1 MSGVIKLGNVT
12 LGTEN
17 SGKVDLTNLNTVALG
32 SKTVLS
38 QNSGKVDLT
47 NLNTVALGSKT
58 VLSHNTTTNVVT
70 LGITTVASYTWG
82 SFNASASD
90 GTVTNAPSTGTT
102 VNNDYVS
109 LVNSNGTVTATFAI
123 AGSYFVSISYW
134 VAHSNTYVYDTV
146 YLQLSGGTAAT
157 NTNNTTVDDWGS
169 SSQNGNMIGNYS
181 FVTTPT
187 VNQTLQILPKYR
199 VSASD
204 STQHTVNALV
214 NIIYCGS

>member
-1 MSGVIKLGNVT
+1 MSGILQLGNVT

-17 SGKVDLTNLNTVALG
+17 SGKVDLTNL
-32 SKTVLS
+32 S
-38 QNSGKVDLT
+38 
-47 NLNTVALGSKT
+47 TVALGSKT

-70 LGITTVASYTWG
+70 LGITTVASYTWDA
-82 SFNASASD
+82 FNASASD

-109 LVNSNGTVTATFAI
+109 LANSAGTVTATFAI

-134 VAHSNTYVYDTV
+134 VEHATSYTYDTL
-146 YLQLSGGTAAT
+146 YLQLSGGTAPT

-169 SSQNGNMIGNYS
+169 SSQNGNMTGNYS

-187 VNQTLQILPKYR
+187 VNQTLKILPKYR
-199 VSASD
+199 VSAAD
-204 STQHTVNALV
+204 KAQHTVNALV

>member
-1 MSGVIKLGNVT
+1 MSGVLKLGNVT
-12 LGTEN
+12 LGTE
-17 SGKVDLTNLNTVALG
+17 
-32 SKTVLS
+32 
-38 QNSGKVDLT
+38 NSGKVDLT

-70 LGITTVASYTWG
+70 LGIPTVASYTWDP
-82 SFNASASD
+82 FNPLAND
-90 GTVTNAPSTGTT
+90 GTIANAGSTGTT

-123 AGSYFVSISYW
+123 AGSYFVSISYC
-134 VAHSNTYVYDTV
+134 VLHGTAYVYDTL

-157 NTNNTTVDDWGS
+157 NTNPTTVDDWGS
-169 SSQNGNMIGNYS
+169 EGQNGNMTGNYS

-187 VNQTLQILPKYR
+187 VNQTLKILPKYR
-199 VSASD
+199 VSGG
-204 STQHTVNALV
+204 TVTLHIVHVLV